1 MASPNPQL
9 VVEKTK
15 MEINAES
22 VVIPY
27 SQHEQFKYTPSS
39 IKKDDRE
46 ANSPEIDHQQHV
58 NTKGPKIMIKL
69 RQVFFSIKRV
79 FEDQCLH
86 YNRGENLETTRIY
99 QVWPGKNVFFF
110 HGRLVC
116 GPDPKGLLLTTVSII
131 LCGWIFCVY
140 IGEDLPNHRS
150 NLIITISEI
159 LTLLVLGNLILV
171 SSIDPG
177 IIPRSQ
183 EDQMEEELSSSSNSR
198 SGVRKKKIVVVN
210 GVELKLKY
218 CRTCKIFRPPRSCHC
233 VVCDNCVEKFDHHC
247 PWIGQCIALRN
258 YRFYLTFIISA
269 LSFFIYVLYFSCW
282 RIHQKVV
289 KNGSNLFGLVRICP
303 ETLALVLF
311 TVAAI
316 LFLTGLAIF
325 HLYLILTNQTA
336 YENFRQRFV
345 GSKSPY
351 DKGVCG
357 NIKEVLFVGMPPSKV
372 DFRAE
377 ATSRSWHPTAAATH
391 EV

>member
-1 MASPNPQL
+1 MASLNPEL
-9 VVEKTK
+9 VEETEK
-15 MEINAES
+15 EIKPEPI
-22 VVIPY
+22 VFPY
-27 SQHEQFKYTPSS
+27 SQHKKFKDTPSA
-39 IKKDDRE
+39 KMDERE
-46 ANSPEIDHQQHV
+46 VNSSEIDHEQV
-58 NTKGPKIMIKL
+58 NRKGRKIMIKM
-69 RQVFFSIKRV
+69 REVFFSIKRV

-140 IGEDLPNHRS
+140 IGEDLPSHRS
-150 NLIITISEI
+150 KLIITISEI

-177 IIPRSQ
+177 IIPRSEQ
-183 EDQMEEELSSSSNSR
+183 DQLEEPNGSR
-198 SGVRKKKIVVVN
+198 SRAIKKKIVVIN

-269 LSFFIYVLYFSCW
+269 LSFFIYVIYFSCW

-289 KNGSNLFGLVRICP
+289 KNGSNLFGLVRNCP

-311 TVAAI
+311 SFAAI
-316 LFLTGLAIF
+316 LFLTGLAIY
-325 HLYLILTNQTA
+325 HLYLISTNQTA

-351 DKGVCG
+351 DKGVYG
-357 NIKEVLFVGMPPSKV
+357 NIKEILFVGMPPSRV

-377 ATSRSWHPTAAATH
+377 VTSRSWHPTAATSH

>member
-1 MASPNPQL
+1 
-9 VVEKTK
+9 
-15 MEINAES
+15 
-22 VVIPY
+22 
-27 SQHEQFKYTPSS
+27 
-39 IKKDDRE
+39 
-46 ANSPEIDHQQHV
+46 
-58 NTKGPKIMIKL
+58 
-69 RQVFFSIKRV
+69 
-79 FEDQCLH
+79 
-86 YNRGENLETTRIY
+86 
-99 QVWPGKNVFFF
+99 
-110 HGRLVC
+110 
-116 GPDPKGLLLTTVSII
+116 
-131 LCGWIFCVY
+131 
-140 IGEDLPNHRS
+140 
-150 NLIITISEI
+150 
-159 LTLLVLGNLILV
+159 
-171 SSIDPG
+171 
-177 IIPRSQ
+177 
-183 EDQMEEELSSSSNSR
+183 MEEELSSSSNSR
-198 SGVRKKKIVVVN
+198 SGARKKKIVVVN

-269 LSFFIYVLYFSCW
+269 LSFFFYVLYFSCW

-316 LFLTGLAIF
+316 MFLTGLAIF
-325 HLYLILTNQTA
+325 HLYLISTNQTA